1 MATTLQERTGVITFK
16 GNPMTLVGPALAVG
30 QPAPAFTL
38 TAKDLSAA
46 TLETVTD
53 GGTRAA
59 LLIVVPSL
67 DTGVCSL
74 ESKTFNGRVAEA
86 GANVAAFVVSM
97 DLPFAQGRW
106 CGAEGVADVGML
118 SDYRTHEFGEA
129 YGLRIKELG
138 LLARSVVVIGKDKSV
153 AYVEIIPEVTNE
165 PNYDAALA
173 AARAAGGA

>member
-1 MATTLQERTGVITFK
+1 
-16 GNPMTLVGPALAVG
+16 MTLAGPALTIG

-53 GGTRAA
+53 GGKRAT

-67 DTGVCSL
+67 DTSVCSL
-74 ESKTFNGRVAEA
+74 ESKTFNGRVAEL
-86 GANVAAFVVSM
+86 GSNVAAFVVSM
-97 DLPFAQGRW
+97 DLPFAQVRW
-106 CGAEGVADVGML
+106 CGAEGVTDIGTL

-138 LLARSVVVIGKDKSV
+138 LLTRANVVIGKDKTIK
-153 AYVEIIPEVTNE
+153 YVEIVPEVTNE
-165 PNYDAALA
+165 PNYDAAIA
-173 AARAAGGA
+173 AAKAAGA

>member
-1 MATTLQERTGVITFK
+1 MAITFK
-16 GNPMTLVGPALAVG
+16 GNPMTLVGSALTVG

-46 TLETVTD
+46 TLDTVTD

-67 DTGVCSL
+67 DTSVCSL
-74 ESKTFNGRVAEA
+74 ESKTFNGRVAEL
-86 GANVAAFVVSM
+86 GSNVAAFVVSM

-106 CGAEGVADVGML
+106 CGAEGVTDIGTL

-138 LLARSVVVIGKDKSV
+138 LLTRANVVIGKDKTIK
-153 AYVEIIPEVTNE
+153 YVEIVPEVTNE
-165 PNYDAALA
+165 PNYDATIA
-173 AARAAGGA
+173 AAKAAGA